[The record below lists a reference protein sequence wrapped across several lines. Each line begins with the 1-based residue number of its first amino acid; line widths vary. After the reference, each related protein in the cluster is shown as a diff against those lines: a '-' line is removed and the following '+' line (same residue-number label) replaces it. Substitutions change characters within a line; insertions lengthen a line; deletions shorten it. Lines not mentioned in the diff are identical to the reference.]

1 MRFIL
6 IDAGIRK
13 VFDMMTPH
21 RIDQNFIARTLR
33 RDTVERVELADD
45 LDLWVSSE
53 PVRQRFRFFHDG
65 PEYVGS
71 GMLTGRTW
79 LGDFKSLPRWLTYE
93 AIDGW
98 VAWPRCY
105 EVPQARRKI
114 QRPTGL
120 PLIGLPLDPYHRVLP
135 ESARDNLYLM
145 QVYG

>member
-6 IDAGIRK
+6 IDASNRK

-21 RIDQNFIARTLR
+21 RIDENFIARTLR
-33 RDTVERVELADD
+33 RDCVERVELADD

-53 PVRQRFRFFHDG
+53 PVRDRFRFFSDG

-93 AIDGW
+93 AINGW

-105 EVPQARRKI
+105 EAPQARRKI

-120 PLIGLPLDPYHRVLP
+120 PLIGRSLDPYHRILP
-135 ESARDNLYLM
+135 ESARENPYLM
-145 QVYG
+145 QMYG